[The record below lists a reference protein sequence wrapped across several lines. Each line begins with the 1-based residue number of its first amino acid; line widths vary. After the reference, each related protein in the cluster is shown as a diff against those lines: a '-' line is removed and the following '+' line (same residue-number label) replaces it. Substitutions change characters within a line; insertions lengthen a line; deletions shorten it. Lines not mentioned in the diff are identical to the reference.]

1 MAIKTRFAPSPTGY
15 LHVGGARTALF
26 SWLYARQHQGQFVLR
41 IEDTDRERSTEASVN
56 AILEGMAWLGLTYD
70 EGPYYQT
77 QRFERYKEVIQQLLD
92 QGDAYY
98 CYCSKDELETLRAEQ
113 MSRKEKPRY
122 DGRCRHGSNVKH
134 DVRPVIRFKNP
145 TEGAVVITDC
155 VKGDITINNSE
166 LDDLIIARGDGSP
179 TYNLTVVIDDWDMG
193 INYVIRGDDHI
204 NNTPRQINILKA
216 LNVEPPRYAHLP
228 MILGDDGSRLS
239 KRHGAVSVMQYRED
253 GFLPQALLN
262 YLVRLGWSHGD
273 QEIFS
278 IAEMIEHFDLA
289 SVNVSA
295 SAFNTEKLLWL
306 NHQYIMTAEPAAVTP
321 HLQWH
326 LDNQG
331 INTEAGP
338 AVEAVVVA
346 LRERSKTLKEMAAA
360 SRYFYQDFESYD
372 EKAAKKNFK
381 GEAAL
386 VLQKLLVQFT
396 ALVKWDGE
404 ALHQIVLETAQAMD
418 LKLGK
423 VAQPLRVAISG
434 QAATPAIDVTL
445 TLLGRS
451 KTLARIQRAI
461 DYISR

>member
-1 MAIKTRFAPSPTGY
+1 MDIKTRFAPSPTGY

-26 SWLYARQHQGQFVLR
+26 SWLYARQNQGQFVLR
-41 IEDTDRERSTEASVN
+41 IEDTDRERSTDASVD
-56 AILEGMAWLGLTYD
+56 AILEGMAWLGLNYD

-77 QRFERYKEVIQQLLD
+77 QRFDRYKEVIQQLVD

-98 CYCSKDELETLRAEQ
+98 CYCSKEALETRRAEQ

-122 DGRCRHGSNVKH
+122 DGRCRHGNPVKN
-134 DVRPVIRFKNP
+134 DVQPVIRFKNP
-145 TEGAVVITDC
+145 TEGSVLFNDC

-193 INYVIRGDDHI
+193 INYVVRGDDHI

-216 LNVEPPRYAHLP
+216 LSVEPPRYAHLP

-239 KRHGAVSVMQYRED
+239 KRHGAVSVMQYRDD

-278 IAEMIEHFDLA
+278 IEEMIAYFDLA

-295 SAFNTEKLLWL
+295 SAFNTEKLVWL
-306 NHQYIMTAEPAAVTP
+306 NHHYMMTADPATITP

-326 LDNQG
+326 LEDQA
-331 INTEAGP
+331 INTADGP
-338 AVEAVVVA
+338 ALEDVVVA
-346 LRERSKTLKEMAAA
+346 LRERTKTLKEMAAA
-360 SRYFYQDFESYD
+360 SRYFYEDFESYD

-381 GEAAL
+381 GEARQ
-386 VLQKLLVQFT
+386 VLQQLGVQFSAVT
-396 ALVKWDGE
+396 EWDGE
-404 ALHQIVLETAQAMD
+404 ALHQIVLDTAEKLD

-434 QAATPAIDVTL
+434 QAATPGIDVTL
-445 TLLGRS
+445 TLLGRA

-461 DYISR
+461 DFIAV

>member
-1 MAIKTRFAPSPTGY
+1 MDIKTRFAPSPTGY

-26 SWLYARQHQGQFVLR
+26 SWLYARQNQGQFVLR
-41 IEDTDRERSTEASVN
+41 IEDTDRERSTDASVD
-56 AILEGMAWLGLTYD
+56 AILEGMAWLGLNYD

-77 QRFERYKEVIQQLLD
+77 QRFDRYKEVIQQLVD

-98 CYCSKDELETLRAEQ
+98 CYCSKEALETRRAEQ

-122 DGRCRHGSNVKH
+122 DGRCRHGNPVKN
-134 DVRPVIRFKNP
+134 DVQPVIRFKNP
-145 TEGAVVITDC
+145 TEGSVLFNDC

-193 INYVIRGDDHI
+193 INYVVRGDDHI

-216 LNVEPPRYAHLP
+216 LSVEPPRYAHLP

-239 KRHGAVSVMQYRED
+239 KRHGAVSVMQYRDD

-278 IAEMIEHFDLA
+278 IEEMIAYFDLA

-295 SAFNTEKLLWL
+295 SAFNTEKLVWL
-306 NHQYIMTAEPAAVTP
+306 NHHYMMTADPATITP

-326 LDNQG
+326 LEDQA
-331 INTEAGP
+331 INTADGP
-338 AVEAVVVA
+338 ALEDVVVA
-346 LRERSKTLKEMAAA
+346 LRERTKTLKEMAAA

-381 GEAAL
+381 GEARQ
-386 VLQKLLVQFT
+386 VLQQLGVQFSAVT
-396 ALVKWDGE
+396 EWDGE
-404 ALHQIVLETAQAMD
+404 VLHQIVLDTAEKLD

-434 QAATPAIDVTL
+434 QAATPGIDVTL
-445 TLLGRS
+445 TLLGRA

-461 DYISR
+461 DFIAV

>member
-1 MAIKTRFAPSPTGY
+1 MDIKTRFAPSPTGY

-26 SWLYARQHQGQFVLR
+26 SWLYARQNQGQFVLR
-41 IEDTDRERSTEASVN
+41 IEDTDRERSTDASVD
-56 AILEGMAWLGLTYD
+56 AILEGMAWLGLNYD

-77 QRFERYKEVIQQLLD
+77 QRFDRYKEVIQQLVD

-98 CYCSKDELETLRAEQ
+98 CYCSKEALETRRAEQ

-122 DGRCRHGSNVKH
+122 DGRCRHGNPVKN
-134 DVRPVIRFKNP
+134 DVQPVIRFKNP
-145 TEGAVVITDC
+145 TEGSVLFNDC

-193 INYVIRGDDHI
+193 INYVVRGDDHI

-216 LNVEPPRYAHLP
+216 LSVEPPRYAHLP

-239 KRHGAVSVMQYRED
+239 KRHGAVSVMQYRDD

-278 IAEMIEHFDLA
+278 IEEMIAYFDLA

-295 SAFNTEKLLWL
+295 SAFNTEKLVWL
-306 NHQYIMTAEPAAVTP
+306 NHHYMMTADPATITP

-326 LDNQG
+326 LEDQA
-331 INTEAGP
+331 INTADGP
-338 AVEAVVVA
+338 ALEDVVVA
-346 LRERSKTLKEMAAA
+346 LRERTKTLKEMAAA
-360 SRYFYQDFESYD
+360 SRYFYEDFESYD

-381 GEAAL
+381 GEARQ
-386 VLQKLLVQFT
+386 VLQQLEVQFSAVT
-396 ALVKWDGE
+396 EWDGE
-404 ALHQIVLETAQAMD
+404 ALHQIVLDTAEKLD

-434 QAATPAIDVTL
+434 QAATPGIDVTL
-445 TLLGRS
+445 TLLGRA

-461 DYISR
+461 DFIAV

>member
-1 MAIKTRFAPSPTGY
+1 MDIKTRFAPSPTGY

-26 SWLYARQHQGQFVLR
+26 SWLYARQNQGQFVLR
-41 IEDTDRERSTEASVN
+41 IEDTDRERSTDASVD
-56 AILEGMAWLGLTYD
+56 AILEGMAWLGLDYD

-77 QRFERYKEVIQQLLD
+77 QRFDRYKEVIQQLVD

-98 CYCSKDELETLRAEQ
+98 CYCSKDALETRRAEQ

-122 DGRCRHGSNVKH
+122 DGRCRHGNPVKN
-134 DVRPVIRFKNP
+134 DVQPVIRFKNP
-145 TEGAVVITDC
+145 TEGSVLFNDC

-193 INYVIRGDDHI
+193 INYVVRGDDHI

-216 LNVEPPRYAHLP
+216 LSVEPPRYAHLP

-239 KRHGAVSVMQYRED
+239 KRHGAVSVMQYRDD

-278 IAEMIEHFDLA
+278 IEEMIAHFDLA

-295 SAFNTEKLLWL
+295 SAFNTEKLVWL
-306 NHQYIMTAEPAAVTP
+306 NHHYMMTADPATITP

-326 LDNQG
+326 LEDQA
-331 INTEAGP
+331 INTADGP
-338 AVEAVVVA
+338 ALEDVVVA
-346 LRERSKTLKEMAAA
+346 LRERTKTLKEMAAA
-360 SRYFYQDFESYD
+360 SRYFYEDFESYD

-381 GEAAL
+381 GEARK
-386 VLQKLLVQFT
+386 VLQQLEVQFS
-396 ALVKWDGE
+396 AAPEWDGE
-404 ALHQIVLETAQAMD
+404 ALHQIVLDTAEKLD

-434 QAATPAIDVTL
+434 QAATPGIDVTL
-445 TLLGRS
+445 TLLGRA

-461 DYISR
+461 DFIAV